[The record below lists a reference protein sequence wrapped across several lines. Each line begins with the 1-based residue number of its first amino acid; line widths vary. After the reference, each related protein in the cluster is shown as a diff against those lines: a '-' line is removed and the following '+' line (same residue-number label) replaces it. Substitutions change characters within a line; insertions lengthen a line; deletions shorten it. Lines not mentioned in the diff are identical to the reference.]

1 MSCGCASNL
10 KDGMA
15 IVDHIKSK
23 GKENWAPKKALEITC
38 QCGET
43 FTLETVVM
51 NCPKCEMTYAVTP
64 CSSDD
69 VNNVKVAGM
78 KYA

>member
-1 MSCGCASNL
+1 MGCGCTSDL
-10 KDGMA
+10 KTGMA

-23 GKENWAPKKALEITC
+23 GKHMMKPKVALQIPC
-38 QCGET
+38 QCGEV

-51 NCPKCEMTYAVTP
+51 NCPSCGMTHAVTP

-69 VNNVKVAGM
+69 INNVVTAGI